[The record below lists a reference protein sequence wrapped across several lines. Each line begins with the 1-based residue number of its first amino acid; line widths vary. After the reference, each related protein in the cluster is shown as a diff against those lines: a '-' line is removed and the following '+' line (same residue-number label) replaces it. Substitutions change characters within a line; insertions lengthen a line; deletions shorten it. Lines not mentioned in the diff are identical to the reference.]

1 MNSLLILFGE
11 SFRLGGQGNRNRGS
25 EESYKEQINAS
36 LSHIKFIERLKK
48 NNINMTVS
56 INSYTTK
63 FLYCLNDIYKHVLL
77 DSIHYVK
84 LIGQSKLIHNCIDRI
99 TNINNYDFILCMR
112 IDLFLKDNFFEIFNP
127 YSDKIL
133 FPSVCFKPYHKC
145 GVHPRV
151 NDTMMFVPKKYFNF
165 IKKVQLDH
173 NTWYDLIEYHKL
185 SYEDLD
191 VMLNTYHDSDS
202 AKDFNPIYY
211 IVNRYVSNTHTT
223 KEIFDKYNAQ
233 APAATAG
240 PTPLPTYSA
249 SSAHRYT
256 WFCPLFLLLLLLLVL
271 LPLLLPLS
279 TPSRI
284 QASLKSSKYNF

>member
-36 LSHIKFIERLKK
+36 LSHIKFIESLKK

-63 FLYCLNDIYKHVLL
+63 FNNSLDEIYKSVLV
-77 DSIHYVK
+77 DSEYYEN
-84 LIGQSKLIHNCIDRI
+84 LIGMNKLIHNCIDRI

-112 IDLFLKDNFFEIFNP
+112 IDLFLKDKFFEIFNP

-133 FPSVCFKPYHKC
+133 FPSVCFKPAHKC
-145 GVHPRV
+145 GLHPRV
-151 NDTMMFVPKKYFNF
+151 NDTMMFIPKKYFDF
-165 IKKVQLDH
+165 IKKFQLGH
-173 NTWYDLIEYHKL
+173 KSWHDLIVYHKL

-191 VMLNTYHDSDS
+191 MMLNTYHDSDS

-211 IVNRYVSNTHTT
+211 IVNRNVNNYHKT
-223 KEIFDKYNAQ
+223 KEIFDKYN
-233 APAATAG
+233 
-240 PTPLPTYSA
+240 
-249 SSAHRYT
+249 
-256 WFCPLFLLLLLLLVL
+256 F
-271 LPLLLPLS
+271 
-279 TPSRI
+279 
-284 QASLKSSKYNF
+284 